1 MRKSG
6 LSEAMPLMGTPALRG
21 QCHVLPHPESSE
33 GALGGLGV
41 WKRSIKRQLKRT
53 QRPAISSMGTGETQP
68 STA

>member
-33 GALGGLGV
+33 GALGGLGGV
-41 WKRSIKRQLKRT
+41 AAVAAALTTDTRSHSGFPQGS
-53 QRPAISSMGTGETQP
+53 P
-68 STA
+68 